1 MAATGAIGNERQ
13 TGARLFA
20 RQVAATRVAIVVAA
34 LSLWEGL
41 ARSGLFYEGV
51 VPKLAVIARGLAQ
64 LLSSP
69 ALYANLQ
76 TTAGEVATALV
87 IGGAAGLLVGLVLG
101 GSRLLSRAFEPYLY
115 YLGPTPKIIFF
126 PIMIMWF
133 GTGPGSKVAMGGVSC
148 FFPVALSVAAGM
160 RQIDP
165 VLVRVGRSFRA
176 GAWQMAWKIYLPAM
190 REPVVNSFRLG
201 LGIAIIGV
209 LLAETKLSNRGLGFM
224 VIDSYA
230 RFDMPALYAL
240 IIVIFVLAVAL
251 NAGLSRLASHGRPPT
266 AGALG

>member
-1 MAATGAIGNERQ
+1 MAATGAIAAGSRQ
-13 TGARLFA
+13 RARTFA
-20 RQVAATRVAIVVAA
+20 RQVLATRAAIVAVA
-34 LSLWEGL
+34 LLLWEAL
-41 ARSGLFYEGV
+41 ARSGLLYEGV
-51 VPKLAVIARGLAQ
+51 VPKLAVIAGGLGR
-64 LLSSP
+64 LLASP
-69 ALYANLQ
+69 ALYINLQ

-87 IGGAAGLLVGLVLG
+87 IGGAVGLLVGLVLG
-101 GSRLLSRAFEPYLY
+101 GSRFLGRAFEPYLH

-133 GTGPGSKVAMGGVSC
+133 GTGPGSKVAMGAISC

-160 RQIDP
+160 RQIDQ

-176 GAWQMAWKIYLPAM
+176 NPLQMAHKIYLPAM

-224 VIDSYA
+224 VIDSYS

-240 IIVIFVLAVAL
+240 IIAIFVLAVAL
-251 NAGLSRLASHGRPPT
+251 NAGLSRLANDGRPQR
-266 AGALG
+266 AGTLG

>member
-1 MAATGAIGNERQ
+1 MAAADAIARSRRQ
-13 TGARLFA
+13 GARAFVRRVVA
-20 RQVAATRVAIVVAA
+20 TRAAIVAAV
-34 LSLWEGL
+34 LSLWEML
-41 ARSGLFYEGV
+41 ARSGLLYEGV
-51 VPKLAVIARGLAQ
+51 VPKLAVIARGLGQ

-76 TTAGEVATALV
+76 TTAGEVGTALV

-101 GSRLLSRAFEPYLY
+101 GSRFLSRAFEPYLY

-133 GTGPGSKVAMGGVSC
+133 GTGPGSKVAMGAVSC

-160 RQIDP
+160 RQIDQ

-176 GAWQMAWKIYLPAM
+176 NPWQMAWKIYLPAM

-201 LGIAIIGV
+201 LGIAVIGV
-209 LLAETKLSNRGLGFM
+209 LLAETKLSNRGLGFL

-240 IIVIFVLAVAL
+240 IIVVFVLAVAL
-251 NAGLSRLASHGRPPT
+251 NAGLSRLANGGREPA
-266 AGALG
+266 AGPLG